1 LHRYKNDITINLH
14 AFEKQIM
21 KIKLLSALW
30 LICLLTSCGTP
41 KDVLYFQG
49 IDSLTKEQL
58 ARMNQNYSSRICPD
72 DLLTITVTGWD
83 PTVVTPFNPPAW
95 AYASQGEVEITN
107 ATQLHTYLV
116 DNEGNITFPVLGKVQ
131 AAGLSKRELATYLQK
146 EISRYLKD
154 ALVNIQIVNYKVVV
168 MGEITRPGA
177 INVRNDRITIL
188 DAIGQ
193 SGDLTINAN
202 RKNILVIRDNNGEK
216 EFGRLDITDPAIF
229 ASPYYYLKQND
240 LVYIEPNKPKQRNY
254 NVTQSQTFTISIVS
268 TLLTTVSVITTVLV
282 AVLKK

>member
-1 LHRYKNDITINLH
+1 
-14 AFEKQIM
+14 M
-21 KIKLLSALW
+21 KIKLLSAIW
-30 LICLLTSCGTP
+30 LICLFTSCNTP

-49 IDSLTKEQL
+49 VDALTEEQL
-58 ARMNQNYSSRICPD
+58 AQMDQNYTSRICPD

-83 PTVVTPFNPPAW
+83 PTVATPFNPPAW
-95 AYASQGEVEITN
+95 AYAPQGAAEIN
-107 ATQLHTYLV
+107 NSMQLHTYLV
-116 DNEGNITFPVLGKVQ
+116 DNEGNITFPVIGKVQ
-131 AAGLSKRELATYLQK
+131 AAGLSKQELASRLQN
-146 EISRYLKD
+146 EISRYLKS
-154 ALVNIQIVNYKVVV
+154 ALVNVQIVNYKVVI
-168 MGEITRPGA
+168 MGEIARPGA
-177 INVRNDRITIL
+177 LNVRNDRITIL

-202 RKNILVIRDNNGEK
+202 RKNILIIRDNNGKK
-216 EFGRLDITDPAIF
+216 EFGRVDITKPSIF

-282 AVLKK
+282 AILNK

>member
-1 LHRYKNDITINLH
+1 
-14 AFEKQIM
+14 M
-21 KIKLLSALW
+21 KIKLLSAIW

-41 KDVLYFQG
+41 RDVLYFQG
-49 IDSLTKEQL
+49 VDSLTKEQL
-58 ARMNQNYSSRICPD
+58 TQMNQNYSSSICPG
-72 DLLTITVTGWD
+72 DLLTITVTAWD
-83 PTVVTPFNPPAW
+83 PTVATPFNPPAW
-95 AYASQGEVEITN
+95 AYPLQGETEISS

-116 DNEGNITFPVLGKVQ
+116 DNEGYITFPVIGKVK
-131 AAGLSKRELATYLQK
+131 ADGLSKQELANYLQK
-146 EISRYLKD
+146 EISLYLKD
-154 ALVNIQIVNYKVVV
+154 ALVSIQIVNYKVVI
-168 MGEITRPGA
+168 MGEISRPGA
-177 INVRNDRITIL
+177 ITVRNDRITIL

-202 RKNILVIRDNNGEK
+202 RKNILVIRNNNGEV
-216 EFGRLDITDPAIF
+216 EFGRVDITNPAIF
-229 ASPYYYLKQND
+229 ASPYFYLKQND

>member
-1 LHRYKNDITINLH
+1 
-14 AFEKQIM
+14 M
-21 KIKLLSALW
+21 KIKLISTIW
-30 LICLLTSCGTP
+30 LICLFTSCNTP

-49 IDSLTKEQL
+49 VDSLSKEQL
-58 ARMNQNYSSRICPD
+58 AQMNQNYTSRICPD

-95 AYASQGEVEITN
+95 AYALPGEAEVGSSM
-107 ATQLHTYLV
+107 QLHTYLV
-116 DNEGNITFPVLGKVQ
+116 DNDGNITFPVLGKVQ
-131 AAGLSKRELATYLQK
+131 AAGLSKQELAARLQK
-146 EISRYLKD
+146 EISHYLKT
-154 ALVNIQIVNYKVVV
+154 ALVNVQIVNYKVVI
-168 MGEITRPGA
+168 MGEIARPGA
-177 INVRNDRITIL
+177 LNVRNDRISIL

-202 RKNILVIRDNNGEK
+202 RKNILVIRDHNGKK
-216 EFGRLDITDPAIF
+216 EFGRVDITNPAIF
-229 ASPYYYLKQND
+229 ESPYYYLKQND

-268 TLLTTVSVITTVLV
+268 TLLTTVSVITTVLI